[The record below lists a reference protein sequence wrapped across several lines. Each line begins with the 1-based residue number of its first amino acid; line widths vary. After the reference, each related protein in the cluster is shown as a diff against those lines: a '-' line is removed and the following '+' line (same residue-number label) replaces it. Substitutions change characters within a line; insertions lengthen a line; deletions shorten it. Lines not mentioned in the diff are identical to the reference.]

1 MMNYNR
7 LQVDKLMDGFLKT
20 EAYKELVQWLE
31 EDPAMS
37 NETDK
42 VREHLASLFDVD
54 ISDVIALDAPSNAY
68 MLMNP
73 ISVEDLPDGVTYNE
87 IYGYI
92 NIKQQYINE
101 LLYEPQK
108 EEPTSESRNPAKNI
122 LKHEMSYMTP
132 LHTNVAGGKQS
143 HVARDYTLIPQEAL
157 ASLARV
163 MYNGALKYS
172 KDNWKL
178 IHKRDHLNHALNH
191 VNLYLAGNT
200 SEDHLAHAATRLMMA
215 LELELTEEN
224 DDA

>member
-20 EAYKELVQWLE
+20 EAYKELVQLLE
-31 EDPAMS
+31 EDTSMS

-42 VREHLASLFDVD
+42 VREHS
-54 ISDVIALDAPSNAY
+54 S
-68 MLMNP
+68 
-73 ISVEDLPDGVTYNE
+73 
-87 IYGYI
+87 
-92 NIKQQYINE
+92 
-101 LLYEPQK
+101 EP
-108 EEPTSESRNPAKNI
+108 RNPAKNI
-122 LKHEMSYMTP
+122 LKYEMSYMTP

-191 VNLYLAGNT
+191 INLYLAGNT
-200 SEDHLAHAATRLMMA
+200 SEDHLAHATTRLMMA
-215 LELELTEEN
+215 LELEVIEN
-224 DDA
+224 VEN